1 MSIVATGPT
10 LTAWGYRST
19 HPLFLS
25 CVQAIY
31 PGKQA
36 EIYRMARGA
45 FRRNVCMLDTTDGMH
60 VMHVH
65 TAQTSN
71 ACHVFAM
78 ILGP

>member
-1 MSIVATGPT
+1 MWHCQICSAGGRKDSIFCVSIVATGPT

-45 FRRNVCMLDTTDGMH
+45 FCRMQKC
-60 VMHVH
+60 VH
-65 TAQTSN
+65 AGSS
-71 ACHVFAM
+71 
-78 ILGP
+78 LR